1 MSSIA
6 AATTKSPAAL
16 KRNTEASW
24 RRAVERCA
32 IERRAAERG
41 ATIRRAAERRAPKCG
56 LPKCSA
62 VEEFRKLF
70 IANRYLV
77 SNILEPL
84 TLSAVVRPSFT
95 SMLMPSL
102 IPVVMALRE

>member
-6 AATTKSPAAL
+6 DATTRSPAAL
-16 KRNTEASW
+16 RRNTEASW
-24 RRAVERCA
+24 RRAA
-32 IERRAAERG
+32 ERRATKHR
-41 ATIRRAAERRAPKCG
+41 TAERRAPKCG